1 MPSATDAWG
10 LWEDRFASF
19 LDAQAADADAAH
31 DRAHVERVV
40 TTARRL
46 AEDEEAQMDVVVPAA
61 WLHDC
66 VVVPKDAPDRAEA
79 ASRAADAAQ
88 DFLAEEGYP
97 EQWIPDIA
105 HAIAAHSYSG
115 EVAPDTIEA
124 KVVQDA
130 DRLDALGAIGIA
142 RCFTVGGALD
152 QSLYHP
158 DDPFC
163 DGRDP
168 DDDTYTLDHFYAKLL
183 RLPETMQTE
192 AGRTEATRRAAYMR
206 SYLNRLGTEING
218 DGPGDADDGPQTV
231 GS

>member
-1 MPSATDAWG
+1 MPSPDSWSIWT
-10 LWEDRFASF
+10 DRFTDF

-31 DRAHVERVV
+31 DRAHVTRVV
-40 TTARRL
+40 TMARRL

-79 ASRAADAAQ
+79 SRRAAEAART
-88 DFLAEEGYP
+88 LLKSEGYP
-97 EQWIPDIA
+97 EQWIPDIE

-115 EVAPDTIEA
+115 DVAPDTTEA
-124 KVVQDA
+124 EVVQDA

-152 QSLYHP
+152 QSLYDP

-163 DGRDP
+163 DDRAP
-168 DDDTYTLDHFYAKLL
+168 DDDTCTLDHFYAKLL
-183 RLPETMQTE
+183 RLPDTMQTE
-192 AGRTEATRRAAYMR
+192 AGRAEAERRAAFLR
-206 SYLNRLGTEING
+206 EYLDQLRDEIT
-218 DGPGDADDGPQTV
+218 PA
-231 GS
+231 

>member
-1 MPSATDAWG
+1 MPPSADSWS
-10 LWEDRFASF
+10 LWTDRFANF
-19 LDAQAADADAAH
+19 LDARAAEADAAH

-46 AEDEEAQMDVVVPAA
+46 AQEEDAQMDVVVPAA

-66 VVVPKDAPDRAEA
+66 VVLPKDASDRDQ
-79 ASRAADAAQ
+79 ASLRAADAAA
-88 DFLAEEGYP
+88 DFLESEGYP
-97 EQWIPDIA
+97 DRWIPDIR

-115 EVAPDTIEA
+115 DVTPETLDA

-152 QSLYHP
+152 QTLYNP

-163 DGRDP
+163 DERAP

-183 RLPETMQTE
+183 RLPDTMKTE
-192 AGRTEATRRAAYMR
+192 AGRTEAEQRATFLR
-206 SYLNRLGTEING
+206 QYLDQLRDEISPN
-218 DGPGDADDGPQTV
+218 
-231 GS
+231 SL

>member
-1 MPSATDAWG
+1 MPSPDSWSIWT
-10 LWEDRFASF
+10 DRFADF

-31 DRAHVERVV
+31 DRAHVIRVV

-79 ASRAADAAQ
+79 SRRAAEATRM
-88 DFLAEEGYP
+88 LLKSEGYP
-97 EQWIPDIA
+97 EQWIPDIE

-115 EVAPDTIEA
+115 DVAPDTTEA

-152 QSLYHP
+152 QSLYDP
-158 DDPFC
+158 NDPFC
-163 DGRDP
+163 DDRAP

-183 RLPETMQTE
+183 RLPDTMQTE
-192 AGRTEATRRAAYMR
+192 AGRAEAERRAVFLR
-206 SYLNRLGTEING
+206 EYLDRLRDEIT
-218 DGPGDADDGPQTV
+218 PA
-231 GS
+231 